1 MRLGRAIAAAGSI
14 FFVLKNKL
22 KIKEENAM
30 TNWNDHVDYKLV
42 SEEEIET
49 LCTSL
54 AARIDADYG
63 EMGNLV
69 LVGVLKGSV
78 TFMTDL
84 MRKLKTPAE
93 IDFMRVSSYGDSTV
107 SSGNV
112 NIILD
117 LTRPNLSAE
126 NLLIVEDI
134 VDSGRTLK
142 YLVSYLKNKGAKSVR
157 TVTLLDKPERREV
170 EFEPEYVGKQ
180 IENKFVIGYG
190 LDYSEKY
197 RTLPYVGVIR
207 EDKI

>member
-1 MRLGRAIAAAGSI
+1 
-14 FFVLKNKL
+14 
-22 KIKEENAM
+22 M
-30 TNWNDHVDYKLV
+30 TDWSTHVDYILV
-42 SEEEIET
+42 DRPEIEEILT
-49 LCTSL
+49 RL
-54 AARIDADYG
+54 AKKIDEDYS

-69 LVGVLKGSV
+69 LIGVLKGSV

-84 MRKLKTPAE
+84 MRKLKVPAE

-117 LTRPNLSAE
+117 LQRPNLSAE

-170 EFEPEYVGKQ
+170 EFEPEYIGKQ

>member
-1 MRLGRAIAAAGSI
+1 
-14 FFVLKNKL
+14 
-22 KIKEENAM
+22 M
-30 TNWNDHVDYKLV
+30 TDWSTHVDYVLV
-42 SEEEIET
+42 DRPELEEILT
-49 LCTSL
+49 GL
-54 AARIDADYG
+54 AKQIDDDYSEG
-63 EMGNLV
+63 GNLV
-69 LVGVLKGSV
+69 LIGVLKGSV

-117 LTRPNLSAE
+117 LHRPNLSSE
-126 NLLIVEDI
+126 DLLIVEDI

-142 YLVSYLKNKGAKSVR
+142 YLVSYLKNKGARSVR

-170 EFEPEYVGKQ
+170 EYQPEYVGKQ

-190 LDYSEKY
+190 LDYGEKY

-207 EDKI
+207 DDKI

>member
-1 MRLGRAIAAAGSI
+1 
-14 FFVLKNKL
+14 
-22 KIKEENAM
+22 M
-30 TNWNDHVDYKLV
+30 TDWNTHIDHILVDKPELD
-42 SEEEIET
+42 EI
-49 LCTSL
+49 CTSL
-54 AARIDADYG
+54 AEKIDRDYA
-63 EMGNLV
+63 ESEHLV

-84 MRKLKTPAE
+84 MRKLKTPAQ
-93 IDFMRVSSYGDSTV
+93 IDFMRVSSYGDATV

-117 LTRPNLSAE
+117 LQRRNLSSE
-126 NLLIVEDI
+126 DLLIVEDI

-142 YLVSYLKNKGAKSVR
+142 YLVAYLKNKGAKSVR

-170 EFEPEYVGKQ
+170 DFQPEYVGKQ
-180 IENKFVIGYG
+180 IDNKFVIGYG
-190 LDYSEKY
+190 LDYGEKY